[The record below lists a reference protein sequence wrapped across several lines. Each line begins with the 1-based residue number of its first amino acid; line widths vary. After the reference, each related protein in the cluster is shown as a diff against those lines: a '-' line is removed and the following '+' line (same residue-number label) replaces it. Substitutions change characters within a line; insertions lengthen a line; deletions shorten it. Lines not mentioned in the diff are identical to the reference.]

1 MIPIRIIF
9 ALIATLLFAQAYA
22 QENYVVDSHE
32 IVISGSSNLQSWSAD
47 VEDLSGTFTI
57 HVEDGKI
64 LDIEE
69 VDIQIEGESIQGSEG
84 RRMNSKIYET
94 LDSDN
99 HPKITFLLRDVLS
112 LAENP
117 GTAIVSAR
125 GVITVA
131 GVSRV
136 VELDTTG
143 RVLSDGRVEFEGKQE
158 LKMSDFR
165 MDPPRAMFGALR
177 TRDEV
182 EVEYRVVLRPE

>member
-1 MIPIRIIF
+1 MIQARVII
-9 ALIATLLFAQAYA
+9 ALLTTLIFIQGYT
-22 QENYVVDSHE
+22 QESYVVDSHE
-32 IVISGSSNLQSWSAD
+32 IVINGSSNIQSWSAE
-47 VEDLSGTFTI
+47 VEDLSGTFI
-57 HVEDGKI
+57 LQIEEGKI
-64 LDIEE
+64 IDIGN
-69 VDIQIEGESIQGSEG
+69 VDIRMEGESIQGSEG
-84 RRMNSKIYET
+84 RMMNNKIYEA
-94 LDSDN
+94 LDTDN
-99 HPKITFLLRDVLS
+99 HQEISFLLRDVLS

-136 VELDTTG
+136 VEMNITG
-143 RVLSDGRVEFEGKQE
+143 QLLSDGKVVFEGKQD

>member
-1 MIPIRIIF
+1 MIQARVII
-9 ALIATLLFAQAYA
+9 ALLTTLFFIQGYT
-22 QENYVVDSHE
+22 QESYVVDSHE
-32 IVISGSSNLQSWSAD
+32 IVINGSSNIQSWSAE
-47 VEDLSGTFTI
+47 VEDLSGTFI
-57 HVEDGKI
+57 LQIEEGKI
-64 LDIEE
+64 IDIGN
-69 VDIQIEGESIQGSEG
+69 VDIRMEGESIQGSEG
-84 RRMNSKIYET
+84 RMMNNKIYEA
-94 LDSDN
+94 LDTDN
-99 HPKITFLLRDVLS
+99 HQEISFLLRDVLS

-136 VELDTTG
+136 VEMNTTG
-143 RVLSDGRVEFEGKQE
+143 QLLSDGKVVFEGKQD

>member
-1 MIPIRIIF
+1 MIQARVII
-9 ALIATLLFAQAYA
+9 ALLTTLIFIQGYT
-22 QENYVVDSHE
+22 QETYVVDSHE
-32 IVISGSSNLQSWSAD
+32 IVIYGNSNIQSWSAE
-47 VEDLSGTFTI
+47 VEDFSGTFI
-57 HVEDGKI
+57 LHIEEGKI
-64 LDIEE
+64 TDIEN
-69 VDIQIEGESIQGSEG
+69 VDIRMEGESIQGSEG
-84 RRMNSKIYET
+84 RRMNNKIYET
-94 LDSDN
+94 LDTDN
-99 HPKITFLLRDVLS
+99 HPEISFLLRDVLS

-136 VELDTTG
+136 VEMNTTG
-143 RVLSDGRVEFEGKQE
+143 QLLSNGRVVFEGKQD